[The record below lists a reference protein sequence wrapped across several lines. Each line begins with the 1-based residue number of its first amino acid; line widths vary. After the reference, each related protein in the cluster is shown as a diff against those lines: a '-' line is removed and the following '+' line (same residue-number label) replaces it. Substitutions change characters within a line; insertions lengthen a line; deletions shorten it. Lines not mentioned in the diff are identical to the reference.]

1 MCATALATYRADERT
16 DVPVTLDD
24 GEEADGELRAWK
36 SGPTVGSARF
46 SGPWPRVWHPH

>member
-16 DVPVTLDD
+16 DVLVTLDD

-36 SGPTVGSARF
+36 SGPDGWVGSVQWRR
-46 SGPWPRVWHPH
+46 GPG